1 MSSVLPLWRAE
12 DLAARVAEE
21 KLQVEDRAPART
33 RGGLRTSP
41 PALLVEDRAARAAEL
56 KLRVEDCTAR
66 TVREDAWRVE
76 DLAARTIEE
85 KLWVEDR
92 ATCVAR
98 ETCGG
103 LRIAPHPLRSGWNC
117 HNMGIFLS
125 ENYCS
130 RIVARRI

>member
-1 MSSVLPLWRAE
+1 LWRAE
-12 DLAARVAEE
+12 DLAAHAVEE
-21 KLQVEDRAPART
+21 KLRVEDCAPARM

-56 KLRVEDCTAR
+56 KLRVEDCAAR
-66 TVREDAWRVE
+66 TVREDAWRAE
-76 DLAARTIEE
+76 DLAARTVEE

-92 ATCVAR
+92 ATCAAR

-103 LRIAPHPLRSGWNC
+103 LRTAPHALRYGWNC
-117 HNMGIFLS
+117 HNMGILLS